1 MSKTREILTTFI
13 SIKFNDEVI
22 SLIEITSKNKN
33 NYSLSLTQ
41 SKQFDQIRLINISTS
56 IDLIDSR
63 DQIRKMMTSKNQYV
77 TQRARDAYIK
87 IMTQS
92 ETTFDLFLAAQII
105 NLKQK
110 DAIKLNKRLKW
121 QFDHFIRELIF
132 VSLNISLTFLKLMI
146 FIDVSFVNVKLHSQI
161 DFVICLVN
169 DLNKTNIIY

>member
-110 DAIKLNKRLKW
+110 DAIKLNKRLK
-121 QFDHFIRELIF
+121 
-132 VSLNISLTFLKLMI
+132 
-146 FIDVSFVNVKLHSQI
+146 
-161 DFVICLVN
+161 
-169 DLNKTNIIY
+169 